1 MSFSDLKPL
10 LEVITENEETI
21 FVHLNRNPANVGNN
35 ERLRC
40 LKDGIAQAKIG
51 YFRIPDT
58 TDSVFV
64 KEIGISFLD

>member
-1 MSFSDLKPL
+1 MPFSDLKPL
-10 LEVITENEETI
+10 LEVITEKEETS

-64 KEIGISFLD
+64 NELEYQF